1 MSSSVVCSLCCR
13 RAARIKKT
21 PRARQQAADKRDHY
35 KTQMVFSSAFHRAQD
50 AESGSRDAQGH
61 IVITNADEE
70 SGTRIKTQN
79 PPEVFLRR
87 LTVTVTHH
95 ASVTVSVPRCNSTV
109 GDACMPCSACSQD
122 DTCCDSEAFCKLL
135 IAVFVLVVFLQFF

>member
-1 MSSSVVCSLCCR
+1 MLCSLCWCR
-13 RAARIKKT
+13 RAARIKET
-21 PRARQQAADKRDHY
+21 PRAGQKADKRDHY

-70 SGTRIKTQN
+70 SGTRMKTQN

-87 LTVTVTHH
+87 LTVTRH

-122 DTCCDSEAFCKLL
+122 DSHTCCDSEAFCKLL
-135 IAVFVLVVFLQFF
+135 IAVFVLVVVLQLF